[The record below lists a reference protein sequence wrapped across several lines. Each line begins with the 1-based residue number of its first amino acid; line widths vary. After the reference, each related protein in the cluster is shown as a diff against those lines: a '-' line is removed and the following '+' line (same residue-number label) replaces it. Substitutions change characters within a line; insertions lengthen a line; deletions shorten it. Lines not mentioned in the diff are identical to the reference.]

1 MTSSRVVVYDA
12 CVLYPAP
19 LRDLLLWLGLSGL
32 FRARWTDQIH
42 QEWQRNL
49 LANRPNIIAESL
61 QRTERLMNTAI
72 PDALIHNYDDL
83 ILDIHLPDKNDRHV
97 LAAALKG
104 GASTIVTFNL
114 KDFPASLLSQYDV
127 EAQHPDD
134 FIDELMDLDMAAV
147 LNAVRQQRGH
157 LKRPPMFADEYLQM
171 LLRQGLVQTVK
182 KLQQYR
188 DFI

>member
-1 MTSSRVVVYDA
+1 MTSSRAVIYDA

-32 FRARWTDQIH
+32 FRARWTQQIQ
-42 QEWQRNL
+42 QEWQRIVL
-49 LANRPNIIAESL
+49 INRPSISAESL
-61 QRTERLMNTAI
+61 QRTEQLMNTAI
-72 PDALIHNYDDL
+72 PDALIDHYEDL
-83 ILDIHLPDKNDRHV
+83 IPSLDLPDADDRHV
-97 LAAALKG
+97 LAAALRG

-114 KDFPASLLSQYDV
+114 KDFPPHVLGQFDI

-134 FIDELMDLDMAAV
+134 FIDELIDLDLAGV
-147 LNAVRQQRGH
+147 LNAVRQQRQM
-157 LKRPPMFADEYLQM
+157 LKRPAMSADEYWQM

-182 KLQQYR
+182 KLTPYS